1 MRFLS
6 CFSLDAK
13 SSVSAHTCP
22 IPHYIAADLFC
33 RFKCFFSNT
42 RSIHCYSLYGQSL
55 CGEWKKVCKNN
66 DERFNQFQWL
76 TFFSTVIQLIIIS
89 IPPLSED
96 MIAGQYI
103 VLWQIPSS
111 CKRARSTHIPIYH
124 DDMI

>member
-1 MRFLS
+1 MLPRT
-6 CFSLDAK
+6 CFVALNV
-13 SSVSAHTCP
+13 SVQTHDP
-22 IPHYIAADLFC
+22 YIAIVYTVNYC
-33 RFKCFFSNT
+33 TVSGT
-42 RSIHCYSLYGQSL
+42 
-55 CGEWKKVCKNN
+55 KVCKNN

-103 VLWQIPSS
+103 VLRQIPSS